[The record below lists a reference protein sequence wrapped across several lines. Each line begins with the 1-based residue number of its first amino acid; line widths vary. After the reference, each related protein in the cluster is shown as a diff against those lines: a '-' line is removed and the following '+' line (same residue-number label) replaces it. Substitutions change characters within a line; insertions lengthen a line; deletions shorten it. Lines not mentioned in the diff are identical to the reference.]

1 MLVKPS
7 IEKLLEKVDNRYSLT
22 YVVARR
28 ARQLV
33 AGAKPMTQ
41 TEAPNLVTLACE
53 EIAEDQ
59 VLAVPRIVEP
69 LVPLRPENEAA
80 RLQALI
86 EKRERERGLEED
98 LDFGSTRTP
107 KEKREKEEE
116 VESFISTEEVL
127 ASSTVEEEFEEVSME
142 VLLAEEN
149 FEEEE

>member
-33 AGAKPMTQ
+33 AGAKPMTK

-53 EIAEDQ
+53 EIAENQ

-69 LVPLRPENEAA
+69 LVPLRPETEAA

-98 LDFGSTRTP
+98 LDFGTP
-107 KEKREKEEE
+107 RLSKDKTEKE
-116 VESFISTEEVL
+116 IGDLLSTEEVL
-127 ASSTVEEEFEEVSME
+127 ASSMVEESIEEISME
-142 VLLAEEN
+142 SLLEQED

>member
-33 AGAKPMTQ
+33 AGAKPMTK

-53 EIAEDQ
+53 EIAENQ

-69 LVPLRPENEAA
+69 LVPLRPETEAA

-98 LDFGSTRTP
+98 LDFGTP
-107 KEKREKEEE
+107 RLSKEKQEKEIEDLL
-116 VESFISTEEVL
+116 STEEVL
-127 ASSTVEEEFEEVSME
+127 ASSMVEESIEEISME
-142 VLLAEEN
+142 SLLEQED